1 MTEPSPLYDL
11 VLLLG
16 SEVPDERRTQIVANA
31 EAAIAAAGG
40 ELVGRHDWGAR
51 PLAYEIDHQASAD
64 YHLLQFHGPRE
75 LLESLDHDLRI
86 ADGVVR
92 HRIIR
97 LRPGTPPPPEMGA
110 ERAPQPA
117 EAS

>member
-1 MTEPSPLYDL
+1 MAESSPLYDL
-11 VLLLG
+11 VLLIG
-16 SEVPDERRTQIVANA
+16 SEVPEERRAQILANV

-40 ELVGRHDWGAR
+40 ELVGSHDWGAR
-51 PLAYEIDHQASAD
+51 PLAYEIDHQASAV
-64 YHLLQFHGPRE
+64 YRLLQFHGPRE

-97 LRPGTPPPPEMGA
+97 LRPGTPPPPEVHA